1 MLILAVAS
9 IISLAGAATS
19 SASGGDVVETLA
31 AHLTNMTATMEQI
44 STCDHPIN
52 EFEQE
57 IRNLNVALRGITD
70 KDEQKY
76 KDLLINIFNAKKD
89 MQYSCIKTIAIV
101 RDIVSRLESI
111 DKMTTKLSKY
121 EEPKLSKMSS
131 FLIKRFRR
139 MIINNIE
146 SLTEVRELVVEG
158 KDKINQASR
167 PTNYLTDKMEDLRDN
182 GPPVEIEIQVVKTAV
197 DRIPMFF
204 PLFEQYQLVEK
215 DHFKRKVKRNIKIL
229 GDAEEFIASQRDTN
243 AKLVDALDERINKL
257 KDGQAL
263 LEGTSPT
270 PDEWTNLRA
279 KFEEIRN
286 KSEAF
291 LAQGRGADRSEADSE
306 EETKTQNGDTTP
318 EVGQADVAVT
328 SSIPVSQNDPDYE

>member
-19 SASGGDVVETLA
+19 SATGGDVVETLA
-31 AHLTNMTATMEQI
+31 GHLADMTATMDQI
-44 STCDHPIN
+44 STCGHPIN
-52 EFEQE
+52 QFEQE
-57 IRNLNVALRGITD
+57 IRKLNVALRGITD
-70 KDEQKY
+70 KDEQNY

-146 SLTEVRELVVEG
+146 SLTEVKELVVEG
-158 KDKINQASR
+158 RDNIRKASR
-167 PTNYLTDKMEDLRDN
+167 PTKDLTAKMIDLRDN
-182 GPPVEIEIQVVKTAV
+182 GPPVEIEIEVVNTAA

-204 PLFEQYQLVEK
+204 PWFEQYQLIEK

-229 GDAEEFIASQRDTN
+229 GVAEKFIDSQRDVN

-257 KDGQAL
+257 QEEQAL
-263 LEGTSPT
+263 LEGNSPT
-270 PDEWTNLRA
+270 PEKWTNLRA

-291 LAQGRGADRSEADSE
+291 LAQGRGEDGSKADTA
-306 EETKTQNGDTTP
+306 EETKAQNGATTP
-318 EVGQADVAVT
+318 EVGQADVAET
-328 SSIPVSQNDPDYE
+328 SSIPVLQNDQDYE